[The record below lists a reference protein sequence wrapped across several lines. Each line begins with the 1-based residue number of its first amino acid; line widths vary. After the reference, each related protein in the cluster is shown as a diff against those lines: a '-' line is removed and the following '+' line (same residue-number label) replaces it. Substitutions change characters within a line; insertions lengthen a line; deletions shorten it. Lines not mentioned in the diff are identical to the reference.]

1 MARGAS
7 TPDMKNLFG
16 ALKKLHDSFFHLV
29 SYAQT
34 PFLLLVRLYWGW
46 QLIESGWGK
55 LHNLGKVTEFFTSLG
70 LPMPGATAVFISSLE
85 FFGGILLA
93 IGLFSR
99 VISLM
104 LTVNLLVAYI
114 TADREALF
122 SIFSDPDKFMAA
134 APFTFLVASLLVL
147 IFGAGKVSA
156 DTLLGRWIFPKDARE
171 APSAL
176 N

>member
-1 MARGAS
+1 
-7 TPDMKNLFG
+7 MKTLLSN
-16 ALKKLHDSFFHLV
+16 LKKLHDSFFHLV

-34 PFLLLVRLYWGW
+34 PFLLFVRLYWGW

-55 LHNLGKVTEFFTSLG
+55 LHNLDKVAAFFTSLG

-85 FFGGILLA
+85 LFGGILLA
-93 IGLFSR
+93 LGLFSR

-104 LTVNLLVAYI
+104 LTVNLIVAYI
-114 TADREALF
+114 TADREALV

-134 APFTFLVASLLVL
+134 TPFTFLWASLLVL
-147 IFGAGKVSA
+147 IFGAGKISVDA
-156 DTLLGRWIFPKDARE
+156 LLGRWIFPKDASE